1 MPDMRNVVSFPGTEG
16 SFSQQA
22 AVAFFGEDCGY
33 LACDTF
39 LGAMEAVA
47 TKEADY
53 AVLPIENSSA
63 GAVGETYDL
72 LIKSDLHIVGE
83 QVLPVAHHLLAVMGS
98 RLEDIRE
105 IHSHP
110 QALTQCR
117 RFLALHPNAVQVP
130 SLNTALSAKSVAL
143 WGDRVKAAIAGSL
156 AARLYGLDILKENIH
171 DNPNNT
177 TRFVVISRTISPI
190 HTPDKASVT
199 FHVTNQVGSLAQLL
213 TCFAEHGVN
222 LSKIES
228 RPIPGKS
235 WEYFFFA
242 DFEGAMDEMELNK
255 ALQAAANCARE
266 LRLLGRYKKAR

>member
-1 MPDMRNVVSFPGTEG
+1 MPDIKRIISFPGTAG

-22 AVAFFGEDCGY
+22 AVAFFGEDCIY
-33 LACDTF
+33 LPCETF
-39 LGAMEAVA
+39 AGAMEAVSQKA
-47 TKEADY
+47 ADF

-72 LIKSDLHIVGE
+72 LIKSSLHIVGE
-83 QVLPVAHHLLAVMGS
+83 QVLPVAHHLLGVQGNS
-98 RLEDIRE
+98 IQELKE

-110 QALTQCR
+110 QALSQCR
-117 RFLALHPNAVQVP
+117 HFLSRYPDIVQVP
-130 SLNTALSAKSVAL
+130 SLNTALSAKNIAA
-143 WGDRVKAAIAGSL
+143 WGDFSKAAIAGSL
-156 AARLYGLDILKENIH
+156 AAKLYGLDILQENIH

-177 TRFVVISRTISPI
+177 TRFVVVSREMRPLY
-190 HTPDKASVT
+190 TPDKASVT
-199 FHVTNQVGSLAQLL
+199 FHVSNEVGSLAQLL

-242 DFEGAMDEMELNK
+242 DFEGAMDEAALSK
-255 ALQAAANCARE
+255 ALAAASGCSRE
-266 LRLLGRYKKAR
+266 LRMLGRYQKAR

>member
-1 MPDMRNVVSFPGTEG
+1 MPDIRNVVSFPGTEG

-22 AVAFFGEDCGY
+22 AVAFFGEDCAY
-33 LACDTF
+33 LPCDTF
-39 LGAMEAVA
+39 AGAMEAVA
-47 TKEADY
+47 AKQAAY

-72 LIKSDLHIVGE
+72 LIKSKLHIVGE
-83 QVLPVAHHLLAVMGS
+83 QVLPVAHHLMAIKGTHM
-98 RLEDIRE
+98 EDIRE

-110 QALTQCR
+110 QALSQCR
-117 RFLALHPNAVQVP
+117 NFLSLHPGIVQVP
-130 SLNTALSAKSVAL
+130 SLNTALSAKNIAS
-143 WGDRVKAAIAGSL
+143 WGDYSKAAIASLL
-156 AARLYGLDILKENIH
+156 AAKLYGLDILQENIH

-177 TRFVVISRTISPI
+177 TRFVVVSREMGSL
-190 HTPDKASVT
+190 HAPDKASVT
-199 FHVTNQVGSLAQLL
+199 FHVSNQVGSLAQLL
-213 TCFAEHGVN
+213 TCFAEHNVN

-242 DFEGAMDEMELNK
+242 DFEGAMDETELNK
-255 ALQAAANCARE
+255 ALAAASNCARE

>member
-1 MPDMRNVVSFPGTEG
+1 MPDMRNVVSFPGTQG

-22 AVAFFGEDCGY
+22 AVAFFGEDCDY
-33 LACDTF
+33 LPCDTF
-39 LGAMEAVA
+39 PGAMEAVA
-47 TKEADY
+47 FKEAAY

-72 LIKSDLHIVGE
+72 LIKSNLHIVGE
-83 QVLPVAHHLLAVMGS
+83 QVLPVAHHLLAVKGS
-98 RLEDIRE
+98 CLTDIRE

-110 QALTQCR
+110 QALSQCR
-117 RFLALHPNAVQVP
+117 NFLSLYPSIVQVP
-130 SLNTALSAKSVAL
+130 SLNTALSAKSVAQS
-143 WGDRVKAAIAGSL
+143 GDTGQAAIAGSL
-156 AARLYGLDILKENIH
+156 AAKLYGLEILKENIH
-171 DNPNNT
+171 DNVNNT
-177 TRFVVISRTISPI
+177 TRFVVISRDSSPL

-199 FHVTNQVGSLAQLL
+199 FHVANQVGSLAQLL

-242 DFEGAMDEMELNK
+242 DFEGAMDETELNK
-255 ALQAAANCARE
+255 ALHAASNCARE